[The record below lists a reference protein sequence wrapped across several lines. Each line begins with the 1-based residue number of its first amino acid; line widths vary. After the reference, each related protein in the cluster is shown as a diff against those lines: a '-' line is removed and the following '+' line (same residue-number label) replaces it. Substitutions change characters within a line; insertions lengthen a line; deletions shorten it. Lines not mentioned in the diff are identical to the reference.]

1 MLGNMKILKIVA
13 LIVACSS
20 VFGLQAALPNYDII
34 TSPAPSS
41 DYGSITRMSVESK
54 KLGDN
59 IIVDIWVP
67 ADYNASS
74 EKRYPV
80 LYAHDG
86 QNLFDSAYS
95 FAGVPWGL
103 DKACENLAS
112 DDNFMM
118 PIIVGINNRG
128 ASGLRPN
135 DYFTENALDYIPDE
149 LRDLTYIYQTC
160 KDLFLGMKRLR
171 LLLKSLNHL

>member
-54 KLGDN
+54 MLGDN
-59 IIVDIWVP
+59 VIVDIWVP
-67 ADYNASS
+67 ADYNAAS

-86 QNLFDSAYS
+86 QNLFDRHTPLPG
-95 FAGVPWGL
+95 FHG
-103 DKACENLAS
+103 NL
-112 DDNFMM
+112 
-118 PIIVGINNRG
+118 I
-128 ASGLRPN
+128 
-135 DYFTENALDYIPDE
+135 
-149 LRDLTYIYQTC
+149 
-160 KDLFLGMKRLR
+160 KRVKIW
-171 LLLKSLNHL
+171 LLMITS